1 MKNCVCRVSGIFNR
15 VLSGFVVGE
24 ERVFLRI
31 NSTVREYGT
40 NTPFQKC
47 ESVSFLVMLVAEGW
61 LLLWDVLWEEVGE
74 QLWGGVCRTMEGHS
88 ATGCRGL

>member
-47 ESVSFLVMLVAEGW
+47 ESVSFLVILVGEGW
-61 LLLWDVLWEEVGE
+61 LLLL
-74 QLWGGVCRTMEGHS
+74 S
-88 ATGCRGL
+88 